1 MLTTKKDLSCTVAFA
16 IKSLPSE
23 SCLTLSKW
31 NMTLLGF
38 RRIQIPLECEE
49 PCEKRILPPHSA
61 DHTFFQV
68 CAKLLNSIEF
78 SLWGGHWSNVW
89 IGWFDMVR
97 LDCDGHS
104 AAKPRPGLQPIP
116 CWTGVAVC
124 GPASR
129 PHCPQW
135 QEDLPE
141 SSWLW
146 QCMEH

>member
-1 MLTTKKDLSCTVAFA
+1 MWQRLGVFKPKRHRIPYDGRKILTRLQQGLGSKRNSLRVKKGASGSDGAQFTEKQS
-16 IKSLPSE
+16 
-23 SCLTLSKW
+23 
-31 NMTLLGF
+31 F
-38 RRIQIPLECEE
+38 RV
-49 PCEKRILPPHSA
+49 
-61 DHTFFQV
+61 FQV

-141 SSWLW
+141 SS
-146 QCMEH
+146 